1 MRIAIGCDD
10 TGFPLKE
17 QVSAA
22 LEASGHDLL
31 DPPMGLLIDRRRRP
45 VERPGDSGDTERDG
59 LHPPDHLIVSSRMA
73 VIRAFTRAWAVLSDA
88 RFTCGAASKVFV
100 PET

>member
-31 DPPMGLLIDRRRRP
+31 DLGRGITAAPFGQPRIVRP
-45 VERPGDSGDTERDG
+45 ELERYAPQLASY
-59 LHPPDHLIVSSRMA
+59 
-73 VIRAFTRAWAVLSDA
+73 
-88 RFTCGAASKVFV
+88 GAALPGSRQGLYFALLRGWR
-100 PET
+100 EASA